1 MGETLTFAAAPDL
14 RLLYAKALANGG
26 IGRRVAGRPLPE
38 VTARQPSV
46 LVDRDR
52 LLDYQRLCGFGASAT
67 LPVSYPHLLA
77 FRLQVAIMSRR
88 DFPLRLLGLVHV
100 ENSVTWTRPLTLD
113 DVLDLTV
120 HATGLRGHRRG
131 RLVDLVAEVTCAGAV
146 VWRGVSTYLHRDQ
159 GDPAA
164 PAPSAPAPSAPAP
177 LAPAPSAPAPSAPD
191 VEHLTGRPGGVTLR
205 FEAGSGRRYAAVSGD
220 LNPIHLHPLTA
231 RALGFPSTIA
241 HGMYA
246 YARVLAALGPRLPAA
261 GASAVWFRR
270 PVPLPSSAVLKVS
283 DDARLAALVPSV
295 GQGAHLVVENRGT

>member
-1 MGETLTFAAAPDL
+1 VGETLTFAAAPDL

-26 IGRRVAGRPLPE
+26 ISRRVAGRPLPE

-120 HATGLRGHRRG
+120 HGTGLRGHRRG
-131 RLVDLVAEVTCAGAV
+131 RLVDLVTEATCAGAV
-146 VWRGVSTYLHRDQ
+146 VWRGVSTYLHRDK
-159 GDPAA
+159 GDPA
-164 PAPSAPAPSAPAP
+164 
-177 LAPAPSAPAPSAPD
+177 APAPSAPD

-246 YARVLAALGPRLPAA
+246 YARVLAALGPRLPVA
-261 GASAVWFRR
+261 GASVVWFRR
-270 PVPLPSSAVLKVS
+270 PVPLPSGAVLKVS
-283 DDARLAALVPSV
+283 DDARLAALVPSG

>member
-1 MGETLTFAAAPDL
+1 MGETLTFAATPDL

-26 IGRRVAGRPLPE
+26 IRRRVAGRPLPE

-120 HATGLRGHRRG
+120 HATCLRGHRRG
-131 RLVDLVAEVTCAGAV
+131 RLVDLVAEATCAGAV

-164 PAPSAPAPSAPAP
+164 PAPSAPAPA
-177 LAPAPSAPAPSAPD
+177 APD

-205 FEAGSGRRYAAVSGD
+205 FGAGSGRRYAAVSGD

-231 RALGFPSTIA
+231 RALGFPSTVA

-246 YARVLAALGPRLPAA
+246 YARVLAALGPRLPPT

-283 DDARLAALVPSV
+283 DDARLVALVPSV
-295 GQGAHLVVENRGT
+295 GQGAHLVVENHGT